1 MDRTNVVILHEQQPP
16 PPPSSSSSSSSS
28 SFTSIPRQMITHQKS
43 RGYETLKKTI
53 STPLSAFICLQLNA
67 ENSISIS
74 LDNLTV
80 HSYLVAA
87 LTQFLGLT
95 GAAISFDI
103 LKVERDVCWIRVP
116 REDMSAVLAAVS
128 SWNGTSSDPGKLGW
142 IVKAKGNWLSCLIP
156 QQETG
161 IWND

>member
-1 MDRTNVVILHEQQPP
+1 MDSTNVLQE
-16 PPPSSSSSSSSS
+16 PS
-28 SFTSIPRQMITHQKS
+28 TAIGKTKRKS
-43 RGYETLKKTI
+43 HGYEILKKTI

-67 ENSISIS
+67 ENGISS
-74 LDNLTV
+74 NLDYLTV

-103 LKVERDVCWIRVP
+103 LKVEKDVCWIRVA

-128 SWNGTSSDPGKLGW
+128 SWHGTSSDPGKLGW
-142 IVKAKGNWLSCLIP
+142 IVKAKGNWLSSLIP
-156 QQETG
+156 QEEPD

>member
-1 MDRTNVVILHEQQPP
+1 MDSSNVLHE
-16 PPPSSSSSSSSS
+16 PPSAVSK
-28 SFTSIPRQMITHQKS
+28 TKQKS

-53 STPLSAFICLQLNA
+53 SAPLSAFVCLQLNA
-67 ENSISIS
+67 ENGISSS
-74 LDNLTV
+74 LDYLTV

-95 GAAISFDI
+95 GAAILFDI
-103 LKVERDVCWIRVP
+103 LKVEKDVCWIRVA

-128 SWNGTSSDPGKLGW
+128 SWHGTASDPGKLGW

-156 QQETG
+156 QQEQD